1 MSYSDWTC
9 ANIYHCEWLY
19 LRLDQESFLQGRLV
33 TAVQLYDCQGITL
46 KHVMP
51 RVLWRMKESV
61 LLPDLHYPEFFSA
74 IRAFSI
80 MPLAV
85 KAYEWFRPLLSH
97 ALQERIHL
105 IPPKHS
111 DGYCTLFAPPSSIP
125 QCYGGDSN
133 SIPPES
139 AKALGYALVD
149 ASMRALWFPGPP
161 THLGGYSVLQP
172 SCSEQGK
179 SS

>member
-1 MSYSDWTC
+1 VPQVQTLYRVLPFVLEHRRSYTGDLLVIAALGAADVDAFFRLMSYSDWTC

-74 IRAFSI
+74 VR
-80 MPLAV
+80 
-85 KAYEWFRPLLSH
+85 
-97 ALQERIHL
+97 
-105 IPPKHS
+105 
-111 DGYCTLFAPPSSIP
+111 G
-125 QCYGGDSN
+125 
-133 SIPPES
+133 PEECI
-139 AKALGYALVD
+139 D
-149 ASMRALWFPGPP
+149 
-161 THLGGYSVLQP
+161 
-172 SCSEQGK
+172 
-179 SS
+179 